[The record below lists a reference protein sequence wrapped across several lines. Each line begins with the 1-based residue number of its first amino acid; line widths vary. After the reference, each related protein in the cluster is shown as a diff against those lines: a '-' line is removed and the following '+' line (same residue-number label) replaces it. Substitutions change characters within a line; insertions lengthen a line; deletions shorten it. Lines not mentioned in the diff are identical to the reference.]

1 MKRTRTIVLS
11 IVAAILLAGIAFA
24 AEITVHGTGTVWTE
38 PDQATLEVGWSGVE
52 AEVAAAV
59 AQADAAITAIREAL
73 EGIGIDPLD
82 VRTTGYAIWR
92 EERWDETGEPHL
104 VGYRV
109 HHGLQVLIRD
119 VDAMGRAIAAATDA
133 GANQIGGIGFTVAD
147 PHVWETE
154 ARAAAF
160 AAARARAVE
169 LAGLMGVELGRAT
182 LVEELDP
189 SAVYPLGMMDGRGAG
204 APIAPGRYAVEVTVR
219 VTFET
224 SD

>member
-1 MKRTRTIVLS
+1 MTRTPTIVLA
-11 IVAAILLAGIAFA
+11 IVAAGLLAGLALA

-52 AEVAAAV
+52 DEVAAAV

-73 EGIGIDPLD
+73 EGLGIDPLD
-82 VRTTGYAIWR
+82 IRTTGYAIWR
-92 EERWDETGEPHL
+92 EERWDETGEPRL

-119 VDAMGRAIAAATDA
+119 VDAIGRTIAAATDA

-147 PHVWETE
+147 PHALETE
-154 ARAAAF
+154 ARTAAF
-160 AAARARAVE
+160 AAARARATE

-182 LVEELDP
+182 VVEEVDP
-189 SAVYPLGMMDGRGAG
+189 SAVYPMAFTDGWGG
-204 APIAPGRYAVEVTVR
+204 GGPIVPGRYAVEVTLR
-219 VTFET
+219 VTFVAA
-224 SD
+224 D

>member
-1 MKRTRTIVLS
+1 MKRNRRIVLS
-11 IVAAILLAGIAFA
+11 IVAASLLAAIAFA

-59 AQADAAITAIREAL
+59 AQADTAITAIRDAL
-73 EGIGIDPLD
+73 EGLGIDPLD
-82 VRTTGYAIWR
+82 VRTTGFSIWR
-92 EERWDETGEPHL
+92 EERWDETGEPRL

-119 VDAMGRAIAAATDA
+119 VDAIGRTIAAATDA

-147 PHVWETE
+147 PHARETE
-154 ARAAAF
+154 ARAAAY
-160 AAARARAVE
+160 AAARARAAE
-169 LAGLMGVELGRAT
+169 LAELMGVELGRAT
-182 LVEELDP
+182 AVEELDP
-189 SAVYPLGMMDGRGAG
+189 SAVYPLAFMDGRGGA

-219 VTFET
+219 VTFAT

>member
-1 MKRTRTIVLS
+1 MTRTPTIVLA
-11 IVAAILLAGIAFA
+11 IVAAGLLAGLALA

-52 AEVAAAV
+52 DEVAAAV

-73 EGIGIDPLD
+73 EGLGIDPLD
-82 VRTTGYAIWR
+82 IRTTGYAIWR
-92 EERWDETGEPHL
+92 EERWDETGEPRL

-119 VDAMGRAIAAATDA
+119 VDAIGRTIAAATDA

-147 PHVWETE
+147 PHALETG
-154 ARAAAF
+154 ARTAAF
-160 AAARARAVE
+160 AAARARATE
-169 LAGLMGVELGRAT
+169 LADLMGVTLGRAT
-182 LVEELDP
+182 AVEELDP
-189 SAVYPLGMMDGRGAG
+189 SAVYPLAYMDGRGG
-204 APIAPGRYAVEVTVR
+204 GEPIAPGRYAVAVTVR

-224 SD
+224 LD